1 MGEIK
6 QTKQTLF
13 GSGKV
18 YSADFDAS
26 TFPVISDFTKMTKAE
41 SAAAYEYIKKICI
54 PENRIGLLKGGYQ
67 FNLTTE
73 NLSDQD
79 DLGELKID
87 TIKKETGTSSF
98 SLFNVNGKII
108 ASQYP
113 TAEYSEVAE
122 DGSSLAA
129 IGGLEHIDETI
140 HVIIFERIDKKNGNT
155 YVVAAGKNISGLTIN
170 YNLDSVGNLP
180 VQIACE
186 PLNERGHLCWFYTPP
201 TSTAASV
208 TTTTTTTTKS

>member
-1 MGEIK
+1 MGSTT
-6 QTKQTLF
+6 QTKKTLY

-18 YSADFDAS
+18 YSTDFKAAEFPKVADY
-26 TFPVISDFTKMTKAE
+26 TKMTAE
-41 SAAAYEYIKKICI
+41 ESKAAYEYIKKVCVA
-54 PENRIGLLKGGYQ
+54 ENRIGLLKGGYQ
-67 FNLTTE
+67 FQLTTE

-87 TIKKETGTSSF
+87 TIKKETGVSSF
-98 SLFNVNGKII
+98 NLINVDGKTI

-113 TAEYSEVAE
+113 TAEFSEAS

-155 YVVAAGKNISGLTIN
+155 YVIAAGKNISGLTVG
-170 YNLDSVGNLP
+170 YNLDSVGTLP

-201 TSTAASV
+201 TSATQQVHESTKKVTA
-208 TTTTTTTTKS
+208 

>member
-1 MGEIK
+1 MGEK
-6 QTKQTLF
+6 TQTKKTLY

-18 YSADFDAS
+18 YSTDFKTAE
-26 TFPVISDFTKMTKAE
+26 FPVIADFTAMTAE
-41 SAAAYEYIKKICI
+41 ESKTAYDYIKKVCV
-54 PENRIGLLKGGYQ
+54 PANRIGLLKGGYQ
-67 FNLTTE
+67 FQLSTE

-87 TIKKETGTSSF
+87 TIKKETGVSSF
-98 SLFNVNGKII
+98 NLFNVDGKTI
-108 ASQYP
+108 AAQYP
-113 TAEYSEVAE
+113 TAEFSEAS

-155 YVVAAGKNISGLTIN
+155 YVIAAGKNISGLTVG
-170 YNLDSVGNLP
+170 YNLDSVGTLP

-201 TSTAASV
+201 TSAPQQVQESTKKVTA
-208 TTTTTTTTKS
+208 

>member
-1 MGEIK
+1 MSEVK
-6 QTKQTLF
+6 QTKKTLY

-18 YSADFDAS
+18 YSADFDAA
-26 TFPVISDFTKMTKAE
+26 TFPTVADFTKMTKAE
-41 SAAAYEYIKKICI
+41 SAAAYEYIKKICV

-87 TIKKETGTSSF
+87 TIKKETGVTSF
-98 SLFNVNGKII
+98 NLFNVDGQVI

-113 TAEYSEVAE
+113 TAEFSEVAE

-129 IGGLEHIDETI
+129 IGGLEHLDETI
-140 HVIIFERIDKKNGNT
+140 HVIIFERVDKKNGNT
-155 YVVAAGKNISGLTIN
+155 YVIAAGKNISGLTVG
-170 YNLDSVGNLP
+170 YNLDNVNTLP
-180 VQIACE
+180 IQIACE

-201 TSTAASV
+201 TSAAAKVS
-208 TTTTTTTTKS
+208 TTTTTTKS

>member
-1 MGEIK
+1 MGEVK
-6 QTKQTLF
+6 QTTKTLY
-13 GSGKV
+13 GSGRI

-26 TFPVISDFTKMTKAE
+26 TFPAIADFNSMTVQE
-41 SAAAYEYIKKICI
+41 SAAAYAYIKSVCV

-67 FNLTTE
+67 FQLSTE

-79 DLGELKID
+79 DLGELKVD
-87 TIKKETGTSSF
+87 TIKKETGVSSF
-98 SLFNVNGKII
+98 NLFNVDGRII

-113 TAEYSEVAE
+113 TAEYSEAS
-122 DGSSLAA
+122 DGSTLAA
-129 IGGLEHIDETI
+129 IGGLEHLDETI
-140 HVIIFERIDKKNGNT
+140 HVIVFERVDKKNGNT
-155 YVVAAGKNISGLTIN
+155 YVIAAGKNISGLTIG

-201 TSTAASV
+201 ASAAAKVS
-208 TTTTTTTTKS
+208 TTTTTNTKS

>member
-1 MGEIK
+1 MGEK
-6 QTKQTLF
+6 TQTKKTLY

-18 YSADFDAS
+18 YSTDFKA
-26 TFPVISDFTKMTKAE
+26 TEFPVIADFNAMTAE
-41 SAAAYEYIKKICI
+41 ESKTAYDYIKKVCV

-67 FNLTTE
+67 FQLSTE

-87 TIKKETGTSSF
+87 TIKKETGVSSF
-98 SLFNVNGKII
+98 NLFNVDGAII

-113 TAEYSEVAE
+113 TAEYSEAS

-140 HVIIFERIDKKNGNT
+140 HVIIFERVDKKNGNT
-155 YVVAAGKNISGLTIN
+155 YVIAAGKNISGLTVG
-170 YNLDSVGNLP
+170 YNLDNVGTLP

-201 TSTAASV
+201 TSATPTVQESTKKATA
-208 TTTTTTTTKS
+208 

>member
-1 MGEIK
+1 MGVK
-6 QTKQTLF
+6 TQTKKTLY

-18 YSADFDAS
+18 YSTDFKATEFPAIADFTA
-26 TFPVISDFTKMTKAE
+26 MTAEE
-41 SAAAYEYIKKICI
+41 SAKAYAYIKKVCTA
-54 PENRIGLLKGGYQ
+54 ENRIGLLKGGYQ
-67 FNLTTE
+67 FQLTTE

-87 TIKKETGTSSF
+87 TIKKETGVSSF
-98 SLFNVNGKII
+98 NLFNVDGATI

-113 TAEYSEVAE
+113 TAEYSEAT

-155 YVVAAGKNISGLTIN
+155 YVIACGKNISGLTVG
-170 YNLDSVGNLP
+170 YNLDNVGTLP
-180 VQIACE
+180 IQIACE

-201 TSTAASV
+201 TSTAQQIQESTKKV
-208 TTTTTTTTKS
+208 TA